1 MGRGHLPPG
10 SEIEY
15 GFCPP
20 TSGQHYL
27 AGPQV
32 PIRAGYYGPDTQVR
46 PGTWVHNLEHGYV
59 VIAYRGGEGGGPT
72 AEELTQL
79 EAFAESAPASTRG
92 ESCPDN
98 KVVVAR
104 FDDMATRFAYLAWDR
119 ALLTDTFDAPEAL
132 AFYEQ
137 WVDSPQSPEQ
147 GLC

>member
-27 AGPQV
+27 VGPQV

-59 VIAYRGGEGGGPT
+59 VIAYRGGAGGPT
-72 AEELTQL
+72 PDELSQL
-79 EAFAESAPASTRG
+79 EAFADDAPASAYA

-98 KVVVAR
+98 KVVVVR
-104 FDDMATRFAYLAWDR
+104 FDDMATRFAHLAWDR
-119 ALLTDTFDAPEAL
+119 ALVTDTFDPAQATQ
-132 AFYEQ
+132 FYQQ
-137 WVDSPQSPEQ
+137 WVDSPQSPER
-147 GLC
+147 GAC